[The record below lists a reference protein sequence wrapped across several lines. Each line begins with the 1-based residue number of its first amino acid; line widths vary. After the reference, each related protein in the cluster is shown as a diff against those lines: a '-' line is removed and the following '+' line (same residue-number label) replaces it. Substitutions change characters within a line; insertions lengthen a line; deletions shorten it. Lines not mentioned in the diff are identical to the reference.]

1 RIVYLLR
8 IKRLHKISSIDGAG
22 LGDDERLDEGVGEVL
37 DVEDLA
43 AGLAEQTAGLGRR
56 TLQAGEVDLD
66 RLGLI
71 LHGLLGALG
80 DGSLGE
86 AQTVRILDHA
96 RLLDDLNGLVVLLV
110 LLLLLLLLL

>member
-1 RIVYLLR
+1 SFIYCAE
-8 IKRLHKISSIDGAG
+8 GAYKQINYSVHG
-22 LGDDERLDEGVGEVL
+22 ACSGDDERLDEGVGEVL

-43 AGLAEQTAGLGRR
+43 AGLAQETAGLRRR
-56 TLQAGEVDLD
+56 TLQASEVDLD

-71 LHGLLGALG
+71 LHAVLGALR

-96 RLLDDLNGLVVLLV
+96 RLLDKLYGLVVLLV